1 MSFTAHIRPSG
12 KTLLIES
19 HETLLEAGLRSGLS
33 LKYGCTNGS
42 CGECKARVLSG
53 EAREARFH
61 DFRLSEAEQ
70 RSGYVLLCCT
80 EADSDL
86 ELEVHEIGSFEEI
99 PYQEVRAKVSK
110 LEPLGQDMMLMHV
123 RTPRSKA
130 LQFLPGQY
138 LRLTLP
144 GLLPRYRSVASCP
157 CNGARL
163 EFHVRRIPGDAFS
176 QYVFTRLRSSE
187 EVLLAG
193 PEGRLSFDND
203 SSRPVV
209 FFAYDT
215 GFAPIK
221 SLVEHAMSLEGD
233 QEMCLYWMALS
244 RGEHYLDNLCRSW
257 ADALDGFR
265 YVRLVSCME
274 SADGRGERKWS
285 ELSAIE
291 RVISDH
297 PDLTGFDVYIA
308 GPQALVSTARRYF
321 VSRGLPE
328 SRFFAETLKYF

>member
-1 MSFTAHIRPSG
+1 MSYTAHIRPSG
-12 KTLLIES
+12 KRLLVES
-19 HETLLEAGLRSGLS
+19 HETLLDAGLRSGLS
-33 LKYGCTNGS
+33 LKYRCTNGS
-42 CGECKARVLSG
+42 CGECRARVLSG
-53 EAREARFH
+53 QARDARFH
-61 DFRLSEAEQ
+61 DFRLSDGEKRA
-70 RSGYVLLCCT
+70 GYVLLCCT

-86 ELEVHEIGSFEEI
+86 ELEVSEIGGFEEI
-99 PYQEVRAKVSK
+99 PYQEIRAKVSK
-110 LEPLGQDMMLMHV
+110 LEPLGHDMMLMQV

-144 GLLPRYRSVASCP
+144 GLLPRYRSIASCP

-176 QYVFTRLRSSE
+176 QYVFTRLRSPE

-193 PEGRLSFDND
+193 PEGRLRFDD
-203 SSRPVV
+203 ESSRPVI

-221 SLVEHAMSLEGD
+221 SLVEHAMSLED
-233 QEMCLYWMALS
+233 NQEMDLYWMALGQ
-244 RGEHYLDNLCRSW
+244 GEHYLDNLCRSW

-265 YVRLVSCME
+265 YVRLVSCTQAPDAPGE
-274 SADGRGERKWS
+274 ADWS

-297 PDLTGFDVYIA
+297 PDLSSYDVYIA

-321 VSRGLPE
+321 VAGGLPE